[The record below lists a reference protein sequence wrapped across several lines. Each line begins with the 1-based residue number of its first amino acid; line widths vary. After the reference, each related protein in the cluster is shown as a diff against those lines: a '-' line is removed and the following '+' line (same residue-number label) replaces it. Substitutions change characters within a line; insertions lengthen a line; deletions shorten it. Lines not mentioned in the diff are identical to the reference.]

1 MSEPQDTKRFYAVGC
16 DVLDTAQQRVA
27 NFLDEEA
34 AQLGASF
41 MNGATHSQIEAYIWE
56 AAK

>member
-1 MSEPQDTKRFYAVGC
+1 MSEPQDTKRFSVVGC

-27 NFLDEEA
+27 KFPDEES
-34 AQLGASF
+34 AQTGASL
-41 MNGATHSQIEAYIWE
+41 MNGATHAQIEAYIWE